1 MPANPAAAR
10 PVRIRLG
17 QPITVDILGAD
28 GTRLRVQG
36 ILDEAP
42 DRYTGDIATRL
53 VLVDAVARALDG

>member
-17 QPITVDILGAD
+17 QPLTVDILGAD
-28 GTRLRVQG
+28 GTRLRVHG

-42 DRYTGDIATRL
+42 DRYTGDIASRI
-53 VLVDAVARALDG
+53 VIADAVARPLDG